1 MAGSPRAVKYHDANR
16 GREPLEQLLS
26 YIIKDLQQPRREPAE
41 GKLGRVLDTEIE
53 AQVHGPI
60 ELLRD
65 VELLVADPAFA
76 ETPTGTR
83 LRELALRYGIPL
95 RWHPGFRLHVNDVP
109 DDFRGPAMV
118 RLASR
123 IAGEDGMLDA
133 AVIGSAEASLR
144 KQPDSWRDWGDHAE
158 ALEHL
163 KQLWH
168 VLVYYGS
175 PARGTSGASS

>member
-1 MAGSPRAVKYHDANR
+1 MATISCAHSRSSESNR
-16 GREPLEQLLS
+16 VSIMRD
-26 YIIKDLQQPRREPAE
+26 IIKDLQQPRREPAE
-41 GKLGRVLDTEIE
+41 GDLGRVLDTQIE
-53 AQVHGPI
+53 AQVHGPV
-60 ELLRD
+60 ELHRD
-65 VELLVADPAFA
+65 VELLVADPSFA

-83 LRELALRYGIPL
+83 LRELALRCGIPL
-95 RWHPGFRLHVNDVP
+95 RWHPGFRLPVNDVS

-133 AVIGSAEASLR
+133 AVIGIAEASLR
-144 KQPDSWRDWGDHAE
+144 NQPDSWRDWGDYTE

-168 VLVYYGS
+168 VLVHYGL
-175 PARGTSGASS
+175 PARSTSGASS